1 MEKQFI
7 RSKGSQYSGF
17 TKKISQ
23 RNLLDFLAIVHTFVT
38 KFGFILRY
46 IHHNVISWEN
56 DLENSVTGD
65 FSV

>member
-1 MEKQFI
+1 MIMFRIFLDNRHVGI
-7 RSKGSQYSGF
+7 RMIY
-17 TKKISQ
+17 
-23 RNLLDFLAIVHTFVT
+23 HTFVT